1 MALPGTP
8 HVRSVVI
15 VDEDDRI
22 AESVAEALRSAGIA
36 ARAARSVHRAVLDP
50 ASPAPEAWIVGSEV
64 PGLRGEELVRLLRA
78 SPREELR
85 SARVVGLS
93 PDRLARE
100 PFLSA
105 GADAFVESPATAA
118 DLLDALDGGGAAS
131 LRASDMWL

>member
-1 MALPGTP
+1 MAQPGSP

-15 VDEDDRI
+15 VDEDDRL
-22 AESVAEALRSAGIA
+22 AESLAEALRAAGIA

-50 ASPAPEAWIVGSEV
+50 RSPAPEAWIVGSDV
-64 PGLRGEELVRLLRA
+64 PGLRGDDLVRLLRA

-93 PDRLARE
+93 SDRLARE

-105 GADAFVESPATAA
+105 GADAFVERPATAA
-118 DLLDALDGGGAAS
+118 DLLGALDG
-131 LRASDMWL
+131 RARGSDM